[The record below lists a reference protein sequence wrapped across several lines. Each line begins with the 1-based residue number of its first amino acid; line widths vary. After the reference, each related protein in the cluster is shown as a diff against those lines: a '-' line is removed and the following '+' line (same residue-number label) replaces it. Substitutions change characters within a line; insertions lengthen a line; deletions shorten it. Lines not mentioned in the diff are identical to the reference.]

1 MPSKVQSF
9 LLGKGWVGINKEEGT
24 SEFLSESPQFDLSG
38 VAPRAGLEPTT

>member
-9 LLGKGWVGINKEEGT
+9 LLGKGWAGTKKEGT
-24 SEFLSESPQFDLSG
+24 SELLSESPQFDLSG